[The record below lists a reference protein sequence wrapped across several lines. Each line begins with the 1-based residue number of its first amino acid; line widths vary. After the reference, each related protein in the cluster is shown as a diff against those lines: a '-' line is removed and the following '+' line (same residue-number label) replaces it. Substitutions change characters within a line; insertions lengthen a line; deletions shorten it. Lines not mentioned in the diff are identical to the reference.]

1 MPLGEL
7 LAWADI
13 VSVHCPLNDRTKGL
27 IGAGE
32 LARMKPSALLI
43 NVARGGIVD
52 EAALAAALDAGRLA
66 GAALDPLKAL
76 AATVTLPFENGERPL
91 VKYPQKRLMIGLT
104 ERPPQLETPFSVFN
118 EGVITPNDA
127 FFVRYHWS
135 GIPTD
140 IKAEEFRL
148 KVSGLVDTPLDLS
161 LDALKQL
168 GEPISLVA
176 AHQCSGNSRGF
187 FEPRANGG
195 QLGHGAM
202 GNAKWTGV
210 SLKRVLEK
218 AGIQKGAVQVSFNGM
233 DKPPIDGGPDFVKAL
248 NIDHALDGEV
258 MLAWAMNDKDLPML
272 KTIGWKIIPVGIVAV
287 VASFLCAAV
296 IAEFALGFWAV

>member
-1 MPLGEL
+1 M
-7 LAWADI
+7 ADL
-13 VSVHCPLNDRTKGL
+13 VL
-27 IGAGE
+27 
-32 LARMKPSALLI
+32 
-43 NVARGGIVD
+43 
-52 EAALAAALDAGRLA
+52 
-66 GAALDPLKAL
+66 PLKAVYFD
-76 AATVTLPFENGERPL
+76 AI
-91 VKYPQKRLMIGLT
+91 RLG
-104 ERPPQLETPFSVFN
+104 Q
-118 EGVITPNDA
+118 
-127 FFVRYHWS
+127 
-135 GIPTD
+135 
-140 IKAEEFRL
+140 KAEEFRL
-148 KVSGLVDTPLDLS
+148 KISGLVDTPLDLS

-248 NIDHALDGEV
+248 NIDHALEGLPSDAGEQA
-258 MLAWAMNDKDLPML
+258 LAAVVRAALGPTPQL
-272 KTIGWKIIPVGIVAV
+272 FGITPEGIAVAV
-287 VASFLCAAV
+287 RRAIDTANDGSTAGAAS
-296 IAEFALGFWAV
+296 